1 MTSPDATARRRQ
13 LDPQVHPEVPGGWV
27 YSLLRLVGTLAF
39 GGYLMSSYSS
49 ASAAATDAPDVSAT
63 TDLLKAAFAAVLALS
78 WAVFGV
84 WFGMRRAT
92 VANALGKLADGPRP
106 TAGTNGASDLSRAP
120 TCERMFDET
129 LLVPHYLRCARFPAM
144 KQDLVRLASEHT
156 DEGQALRRLERIPER
171 RYSSLHDL
179 IREIRVD

>member
-27 YSLLRLVGTLAF
+27 YPLLGLVGTLAF

-78 WAVFGV
+78 WAVFGA
-84 WFGMRRAT
+84 WLGMRGAK
-92 VANALGKLADGPRP
+92 VPKPLGKLADGPRP
-106 TAGTNGASDLSRAP
+106 TAGANGASDLSRAR

-129 LLVPHYLRCARFPAM
+129 RLVPHYLRCARFPAM
-144 KQDLVRLASEHT
+144 KQDLVRLANEHT